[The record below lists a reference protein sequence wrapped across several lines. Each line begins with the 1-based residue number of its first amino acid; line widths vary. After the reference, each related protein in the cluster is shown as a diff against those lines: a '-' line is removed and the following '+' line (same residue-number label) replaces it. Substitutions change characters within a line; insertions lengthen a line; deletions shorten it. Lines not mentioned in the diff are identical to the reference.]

1 MSMRTFNTLSLNY
14 QVKAMNKRDL
24 ENSTTSLC
32 FLDGKKL
39 LSPES
44 MTEFS
49 MKTVSWE
56 QSF

>member
-1 MSMRTFNTLSLNY
+1 MRTFNTLSLNY

-44 MTEFS
+44 MMEFS
-49 MKTVSWE
+49 MKTVS
-56 QSF
+56 